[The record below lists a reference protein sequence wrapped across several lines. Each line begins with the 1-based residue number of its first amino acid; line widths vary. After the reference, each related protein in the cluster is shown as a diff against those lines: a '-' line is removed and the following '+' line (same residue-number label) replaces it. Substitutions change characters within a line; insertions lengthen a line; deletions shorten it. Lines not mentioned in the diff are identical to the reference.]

1 MVLAQTS
8 REDGSHHQGTQLPLS
23 DGSTEKSP
31 LLRHHRRAVSLRKVS
46 PPETPLQGY
55 FTEKSK
61 WGGDT
66 VVCCYLTNGKD
77 GRPASK
83 SLLRTS
89 EHPKAPSSPVSCI
102 SCSYTCWLPPA
113 SSAPKAFPGGK
124 KRLQV
129 GISPDQQWSSCR
141 SGDPIFCL
149 IRQV

>member
-31 LLRHHRRAVSLRKVS
+31 PLRHHRRAVSLRKVS
-46 PPETPLQGY
+46 PPETPLQGC

-77 GRPASK
+77 PSPCSEPLSTLR
-83 SLLRTS
+83 LLPPQSAAFPVATLAGFPQPHQPPKPFLGVKKDFRWGSHLTS
-89 EHPKAPSSPVSCI
+89 NGAAAGQGTPSS
-102 SCSYTCWLPPA
+102 A
-113 SSAPKAFPGGK
+113 
-124 KRLQV
+124 
-129 GISPDQQWSSCR
+129 
-141 SGDPIFCL
+141 
-149 IRQV
+149 